1 MDQRW
6 GLTAG
11 GGPTRGLLYRDAV
24 KAAAAIEWAN
34 SGQTTCHYQPGHPHG
49 FHEHIYLGSTSGRST
64 TATRFT
70 TRRVS
75 AGTQICGL
83 DLPTE
88 A

>member
-1 MDQRW
+1 VDQRW

-11 GGPTRGLLYRDAV
+11 GGPTCELLYRDAV
-24 KAAAAIEWAN
+24 KVAAIERAI
-34 SGQTTCHYQPGHPHG
+34 SGQTACHYQPGHPHG
-49 FHEHIYLGSTSGRST
+49 FHEHIYLGSTSGRSS

-83 DLPTE
+83 DLPAE